1 LGEFR
6 FSLRPWGCLSELC
19 GQELL
24 TAKYEKKIAKDAKK
38 NYWHIESKYMELK
51 IEKLIYGGDGLARL
65 PADEQG
71 PGKTVFVP
79 YVLEGEEV
87 EATLTEQKPGFARA
101 DLGRVDTASPDR
113 IQPGCPYFQRCG
125 GCHYQHASYDHQLK
139 IKAEILRETLR
150 RTAKVELPYELQM
163 HPSSGHEGQWEWG
176 YRNRTRLKVQAAPEF
191 ALGYYQPRSHKLLP
205 VEKCPISSP
214 LINRA
219 MAALWERGRAGE
231 IPAAVREL
239 ELFADHADEILLIEA
254 YCQPLARHAGE
265 GARPTQARPTQ
276 ADPAQEVAEKLA
288 ALMPEVKGT
297 AVFEL
302 PPANQFVDPK
312 RLAAFGKTTIVYQTK
327 LASYRVSAGA
337 FFQANRFRVDELV
350 SAVISGASG
359 QLALDLYAGVGLFS
373 VPLKQSFAQVIAVEA
388 SQTSFADLRQ
398 NAGQEVKAVRATT
411 AQFLDEASGI
421 KPDLVVADPSR
432 GGLGENVVR
441 SLAKLGSLRIT
452 YVSCDPSTLARDL
465 RMLLS
470 LGYRIEGAHLIDLF
484 PQTYHIESVFHLVR

>member
-1 LGEFR
+1 M
-6 FSLRPWGCLSELC
+6 
-19 GQELL
+19 Q
-24 TAKYEKKIAKDAKK
+24 
-38 NYWHIESKYMELK
+38 LK

-101 DLGRVDTASPDR
+101 GLERVAAASPDR

-125 GCHYQHASYDHQLK
+125 GCHYQHASYEHQLK
-139 IKAEILRETLR
+139 IKAEILGETLR
-150 RTAKVELPYELQM
+150 RTAKVELPCELQI
-163 HPSSGHEGQWEWG
+163 HPSPEWG
-176 YRNRTRLKVQAAPEF
+176 YRNRTRLKVQTAPEF
-191 ALGYYQPRSHKLLP
+191 ALGYHQARSHNLLP
-205 VEKCPISSP
+205 AEKCPISSP

-219 MAALWERGRAGE
+219 LAALWERGRAGE
-231 IPAAVREL
+231 IPDVVREL

-254 YCQPLARHAGE
+254 YCEPRTSQQDAEA
-265 GARPTQARPTQ
+265 A
-276 ADPAQEVAEKLA
+276 AEKLA
-288 ALMPEVKGT
+288 SLMPEVKGA

-312 RLAAFGKTTIVYQTK
+312 RLAAFGKTTIIYGTK

-337 FFQANRFRVDELV
+337 FFQANRFLIDELV
-350 SAVISGASG
+350 DRVMGGATG

-411 AQFLDEASGI
+411 AQYLDQASGTI
-421 KPDLVVADPSR
+421 PDLVVADPPR
-432 GGLGENVVR
+432 GGLGENVVQ
-441 SLAKLGSLRIT
+441 SLARLGAPRIT

-465 RMLLS
+465 RTLLG

-484 PQTYHIESVFHLVR
+484 PQTYHIESVFHLAR